1 MTQSQPSLPGSCNRD
16 TVVVAQLVAVFGQ
29 LVVVV
34 GLIVAGYMQTQMHLP
49 IHLLEM
55 GRHMHL
61 PVQLSALE
69 THKHPY
75 QAVGRNHAS

>member
-1 MTQSQPSLPGSCNRD
+1 
-16 TVVVAQLVAVFGQ
+16 VVVGQLVAVFGQ

-34 GLIVAGYMQTQMHLP
+34 GLIVAGNMQTQMHLP